1 VTFLGEHMSDAEL
14 IEDQDFKSYSE
25 KLKPLAKDVSKT
37 SNKSE
42 QNLYE
47 IAKVLVEA
55 SEKFGEDRK
64 TLFIKLKKETTA
76 DLGSSSRNLNKAVK
90 VAGDTR
96 IQKNADRL
104 PTAFSALYSL
114 TSLNDEQFD
123 KLLEDKNV
131 DTKITRDVLLDKVKK
146 IKSSETPPEA
156 EKEEQILEKILK
168 KIPKKYL
175 VVKLNDDIELSD
187 EASKELKDVLLE
199 MTKWSVYEPATSDE
213 KK

>member
-1 VTFLGEHMSDAEL
+1 M
-14 IEDQDFKSYSE
+14 INQEDEDFKNYSE
-25 KLKPLAKDVSKT
+25 RLRPLAKDASKT
-37 SNKSE
+37 ANKSD

-55 SEKFGEDRK
+55 NQKFGEDRK
-64 TLFIKLKKETTA
+64 KLFIKLKKETTA

-104 PTAFSALYSL
+104 PNAFSALYSL
-114 TSLNDEQFD
+114 TSLNDEQFG